1 MIKNNIINTA
11 RSISFNT
18 RRNKTLKTYHKTNLP
33 NLWLFT
39 DSHKTLKPVGLS
51 KRLPIK
57 SGVVIRHYK
66 SKNKKIIIKNILH
79 IKKRRMLTVLIS
91 GKYKRGLNI
100 DGNHSPQW
108 ASPVNNDNKITS
120 MSFHHARNLRKSIN
134 LKADIIFISPV
145 FPSTSHKNKQCLGVI
160 KLGLMARLFKKHVIA
175 LGGINNKNIG
185 RLRSL
190 PISGCAGID
199 LFTIDSHEA

>member
-11 RSISFNT
+11 RSISYNT
-18 RRNKTLKTYHKTNLP
+18 KRNKALKKYHKANLP

-39 DSHKTLKPVGLS
+39 DLQKTLKPVELS
-51 KRLPIK
+51 KKLPVQ
-57 SGVVIRHYK
+57 SGVIIRHYNN
-66 SKNKKIIIKNILH
+66 SKNKKTIIKDILNV
-79 IKKRRMLTVLIS
+79 KKRRMLTVLIS
-91 GKYKRGLNI
+91 GENKRGLNI
-100 DGNHSPQW
+100 DGNHFPQW
-108 ASPVNNDNKITS
+108 ASPINNGNKITS
-120 MSFHHARNLRKSIN
+120 MSFHHAKDLRKSIN
-134 LKADIIFISPV
+134 LKADLVFISPV
-145 FPSTSHKNKQCLGVI
+145 FPTTSHKNKKCLGVI

-199 LFTIDSHEA
+199 LFTKNF

>member
-18 RRNKTLKTYHKTNLP
+18 KRNKTLKKYHKMNLP

-39 DSHKTLKPVGLS
+39 DSHKTLKPVELS
-51 KRLPIK
+51 KRLPVK
-57 SGVVIRHYK
+57 SGVIIRHYN
-66 SKNKKIIIKNILH
+66 SKNKKIIIKDILNV
-79 IKKRRMLTVLIS
+79 KKRRMLTVLIS
-91 GKYKRGLNI
+91 GEYKRGLNI
-100 DGNHSPQW
+100 DGNHFPQW
-108 ASPVNNDNKITS
+108 ANPITNGNKITS
-120 MSFHHARNLRKSIN
+120 MSFHHAKDLRKSIN
-134 LKADIIFISPV
+134 LKADLIFISPV

-199 LFTIDSHEA
+199 LFTKDLQ

>member
-18 RRNKTLKTYHKTNLP
+18 KRNKTLKKYHKTNLP

-39 DSHKTLKPVGLS
+39 DSHKTLKPVELS
-51 KRLPIK
+51 KSLPMK
-57 SGVVIRHYK
+57 SGVIIRNYK
-66 SKNKKIIIKNILH
+66 SKNKKIIIKDILNV
-79 IKKRRMLTVLIS
+79 KKRRMLTVLIS
-91 GKYKRGLNI
+91 GEYKRGLNI
-100 DGNHSPQW
+100 DGNHFPQW
-108 ASPVNNDNKITS
+108 ANPINNGNKITS
-120 MSFHHARNLRKSIN
+120 MSFHHAKDLRKSIN
-134 LKADIIFISPV
+134 LKADLIFISPV

-175 LGGINNKNIG
+175 LGGINNKNIS

-190 PISGCAGID
+190 PIAGCAGID
-199 LFTIDSHEA
+199 MFKKNL

>member
-18 RRNKTLKTYHKTNLP
+18 KRNKALKKYHKTNLP

-39 DSHKTLKPVGLS
+39 DSHKTLKPVELS

-57 SGVVIRHYK
+57 SGVIIRNYNN
-66 SKNKKIIIKNILH
+66 SKNKKTIIKDILNV
-79 IKKRRMLTVLIS
+79 KKRRMLTVLIS
-91 GKYKRGLNI
+91 GEYKRGLNT
-100 DGNHSPQW
+100 DGNHFPQW
-108 ASPVNNDNKITS
+108 ANPINNGNKITS
-120 MSFHHARNLRKSIN
+120 MSFHHAKDLRKSIN
-134 LKADIIFISPV
+134 LKADLIFISPV
-145 FPSTSHKNKQCLGVI
+145 FPTTSHKNKQYLGVI

-175 LGGINNKNIG
+175 LGGINNKNIK

-190 PISGCAGID
+190 RISGCAGID
-199 LFTIDSHEA
+199 LFTKDLQ

>member
-18 RRNKTLKTYHKTNLP
+18 KRNKVLKKYNKMKLP

-39 DSHKTLKPVGLS
+39 DSLKTLKPIELS
-51 KRLPIK
+51 KRLPKK
-57 SGVVIRHYK
+57 SGLVIRHYN
-66 SKNKKIIIKNILH
+66 SKNKTIILNDILH
-79 IKKRRMLTVLIS
+79 IKKRRMFTVLIS

-100 DGNHSPQW
+100 DGNHFPQW
-108 ASPVNNDNKITS
+108 ANPINNGNKITS
-120 MSFHHARNLRKSIN
+120 MSFHHAKDIRKSIN
-134 LKADIIFISPV
+134 LKADLIFISPV

-160 KLGLMARLFKKHVIA
+160 RLGLMARLFKKHVIA
-175 LGGINNKNIG
+175 LGGINNKNIT

-190 PISGCAGID
+190 PISGCAGIE
-199 LFTIDSHEA
+199 LFTENF

>member
-18 RRNKTLKTYHKTNLP
+18 KRNKVLKKYNKMKLP

-39 DSHKTLKPVGLS
+39 DSLKTLKPIELS
-51 KRLPIK
+51 KRLPKK
-57 SGVVIRHYK
+57 SGLVIRHYN
-66 SKNKKIIIKNILH
+66 SKNKTIILKDILH
-79 IKKRRMLTVLIS
+79 IKKRRMFTVLIS

-100 DGNHSPQW
+100 DGNHFPQW
-108 ASPVNNDNKITS
+108 ANPINNGNKITS
-120 MSFHHARNLRKSIN
+120 MSFHHAKDIRKSIN
-134 LKADIIFISPV
+134 LKADLIFISPV

-175 LGGINNKNIG
+175 LGGINNKNIT

-190 PISGCAGID
+190 PISGCAGIE
-199 LFTIDSHEA
+199 LFTENF